1 STAALG
7 RAEVLSRFSF
17 ARVSTSIVLEPP
29 VRSGLHSAQQRQQ
42 RFPDQGATAMARPDT
57 TPEARDRNPGPGQ
70 PATRVDPAVPL
81 PAVLDL
87 VQAAALLG
95 VGRTTAYKLVHDGE
109 WPTPVL
115 RLGRLIKIPTQPLL
129 DLLAGTTH
137 EVA

>member
-1 STAALG
+1 
-7 RAEVLSRFSF
+7 
-17 ARVSTSIVLEPP
+17 
-29 VRSGLHSAQQRQQ
+29 
-42 RFPDQGATAMARPDT
+42 MARPDT
-57 TPEARDRNPGPGQ
+57 TPAARDRNPGPGQ

>member
-1 STAALG
+1 
-7 RAEVLSRFSF
+7 
-17 ARVSTSIVLEPP
+17 
-29 VRSGLHSAQQRQQ
+29 
-42 RFPDQGATAMARPDT
+42 MARPDT
-57 TPEARDRNPGPGQ
+57 TPAARDRNPGPGQ

-95 VGRTTAYKLVHDGE
+95 VGRTTAYKLVHDGQ

-129 DLLAGTTH
+129 DLLAGTTR
-137 EVA
+137 EAA

>member
-1 STAALG
+1 
-7 RAEVLSRFSF
+7 
-17 ARVSTSIVLEPP
+17 
-29 VRSGLHSAQQRQQ
+29 
-42 RFPDQGATAMARPDT
+42 MARPDT
-57 TPEARDRNPGPGQ
+57 TPAPRDRNPGPGQ

-87 VQAAALLG
+87 VQAGALLG
-95 VGRTTAYKLVHDGE
+95 VGRTTAYKLVHDGQ

-115 RLGRLIKIPTQPLL
+115 RLGGLIKIPTRPLL

>member
-1 STAALG
+1 MTSPTVSSATPAPRPSAPRRASALD
-7 RAEVLSRFSF
+7 L
-17 ARVSTSIVLEPP
+17 T
-29 VRSGLHSAQQRQQ
+29 
-42 RFPDQGATAMARPDT
+42 
-57 TPEARDRNPGPGQ
+57 GQ
-70 PATRVDPAVPL
+70 L
-81 PAVLDL
+81 PAVLDV

-95 VGRTTAYKLVHDGE
+95 VGRTTAYRLVHDGQ